1 MRIVKSPQV
10 REALW
15 QAWSAGCHDPP
26 SDRLQALF
34 ESELASHNGLQDV
47 RVLWDALLI
56 LSRELDGRNHT

>member
-15 QAWSAGCHDPP
+15 QAWSEGLCDVPRA
-26 SDRLQALF
+26 RLQAVF

-56 LSRELDGRNHT
+56 LSRDLDEEHNT